1 MMIVA
6 EKQRHIHSELLP
18 NLSSF
23 INHSA
28 FRGEN
33 QQRATNRR
41 HVPCRLGASS
51 ASNLQSISTR
61 VEFLIMG
68 RFQTRPYRVWP
79 RFEDRPCSHDGSKS
93 GLNSAKRQ
101 SFALQ
106 IRVSEM
112 AACSARKTK
121 WDCGSA
127 LSGARFGD
135 SACSIPFDR
144 HSPDE
149 ATGVNIFISAASPLA
164 SRGFYKQFKS
174 GLCYCRRPSCS
185 QRALGRSAM
194 EKQLQ

>member
-41 HVPCRLGASS
+41 RVPCRLGASS

-68 RFQTRPYRVWP
+68 RFHIFNYGPISDAPLTRLSPILR
-79 RFEDRPCSHDGSKS
+79 
-93 GLNSAKRQ
+93 
-101 SFALQ
+101 
-106 IRVSEM
+106 
-112 AACSARKTK
+112 
-121 WDCGSA
+121 SA
-127 LSGARFGD
+127 L
-135 SACSIPFDR
+135 
-144 HSPDE
+144 
-149 ATGVNIFISAASPLA
+149 L
-164 SRGFYKQFKS
+164 SRWQQK
-174 GLCYCRRPSCS
+174 RT
-185 QRALGRSAM
+185 
-194 EKQLQ
+194 